1 MIKSKETGACYEN
14 WKRERSPAYQ
24 RCRNEEREGRGGKKD
39 ERRKNMLYLFA
50 RMISIMG
57 NSATK

>member
-24 RCRNEEREGRGGKKD
+24 RRRNEDRRVGNKD
-39 ERRKNMLYLFA
+39 ETRNKMLYLFV
-50 RMISIMG
+50 RTISIMG